1 MPRHAHPHILWLVWG
16 FTITGLA
23 LLQGCAG
30 LLSKPEP
37 PNVTVVDLDISQVNL
52 FEQRY
57 TLKLRLQNTNDTD
70 LNIRGMEYQVLINNQ
85 PFASGVNSDAVDV
98 PAFGEKIIELDLVSQ
113 LTHVVGLLKA
123 LGESSYQHL
132 GYRIRG
138 GVKLKSWPTKIPF
151 ETTGEMA
158 SSEFRGQS

>member
-1 MPRHAHPHILWLVWG
+1 MPRQAFPHILWVIG
-16 FTITGLA
+16 IFAITALA

-37 PNVTVVDLDISQVNL
+37 PNVTVVDLDVSQVNL

-57 TLKLRLQNTNDTD
+57 TLTLRLQNTNDTD

-85 PFASGVNSDAVDV
+85 PFASGVNSNAVNV
-98 PAFGEKIIELDLVSQ
+98 PAFGERIIELDLVSQ
-113 LTHVVGLLKA
+113 LTHVLGLLKA
-123 LGESSYQHL
+123 LGESSNQRL

-138 GVKLKSWPTKIPF
+138 GVKLKNWPTKIPF

-158 SSEFRGQS
+158 PSELRGQS